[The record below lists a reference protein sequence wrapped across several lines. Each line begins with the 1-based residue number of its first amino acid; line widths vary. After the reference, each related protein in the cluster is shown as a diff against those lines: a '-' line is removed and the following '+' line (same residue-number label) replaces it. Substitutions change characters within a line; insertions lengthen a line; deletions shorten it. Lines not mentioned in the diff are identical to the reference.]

1 VSQRTQ
7 KAKQKILTFKI
18 EYRMK
23 ANGMM
28 ALAVA
33 CVFTLSVAAQQPN
46 EGPDKQQRGPRKEM
60 KMDKKERMSP
70 KKKAGYLAVD
80 LELTD
85 AQRDKLQALFEKQ
98 DKVRDEHM
106 AEMKKVHEKEVAK
119 REEMRKANDAE
130 LEKILGAEKFKQFKA
145 KQAERMDKMHKKEM
159 KKNGKGQGELGGDR
173 GPRHRGGDQVP
184 EQPVQPQQ

>member
-1 VSQRTQ
+1 
-7 KAKQKILTFKI
+7 
-18 EYRMK
+18 MK

-46 EGPDKQQRGPRKEM
+46 EGPDKQERGPRKEM
-60 KMDKKERMSP
+60 KKEMKEKFSP
-70 KKKAGYLAVD
+70 KKRAGYMAVD
-80 LELTD
+80 LDLTD

-98 DKVRDEHM
+98 DKVREERM
-106 AEMKKVHEKEVAK
+106 TEMKKQKEKDLTK

-145 KQAERMDKMHKKEM
+145 KQAERMEKMKQKA
-159 KKNGKGQGELGGDR
+159 GKRTRGDNMSFEGDR
-173 GPRHRGGDQVP
+173 GPRHRGGDQTP
-184 EQPVQPQQ
+184 YQPAQPQQ